1 MRSPRIY
8 LQIRST
14 KLCGFPAAGVRLR
27 QAAVSRHNVI
37 IVLNACQ
44 PIPIGAASVHARP
57 SDHYP
62 RFPTRNR
69 RLNVKTRSLR
79 WLKARL
85 STYTTPLSPRLVS
98 RASSTSV
105 SA

>member
-1 MRSPRIY
+1 MRSPRTY
-8 LQIRST
+8 PQIRST
-14 KLCGFPAAGVRLR
+14 KLCGFPAAGVRPR

-37 IVLNACQ
+37 IVFNTCQ
-44 PIPIGAASVHARP
+44 PIRAKSVNTRR

-69 RLNVKTRSLR
+69 RLNVKTRSSR